1 MKTWF
6 GMFAFLLFFV
16 PSFAEEQ
23 SSEAVVSILET
34 LLQATIDNDLEA
46 FESVCD
52 EAMQTAMTPELLKSV
67 NAQLSGLL
75 QAGYQTSFMGVLD
88 RIAFKTYLW
97 KIDLS
102 TEGAADILAELSVK
116 GEKAAGFMLK

>member
-16 PSFAEEQ
+16 PSFSEEQ
-23 SSEAVVSILET
+23 PSEAVVSILET
-34 LLQATIDNDLEA
+34 LLQATIDNDLRA

-52 EAMQTAMTPELLKSV
+52 EAMNAAITPEMLKGV
-67 NAQLSGLL
+67 NARLSGLL
-75 QAGYQTSFMGVLD
+75 QAGYQPTFMGILD

-102 TEGAADILAELSVK
+102 TEGAADLLAELSVK